1 MMLHEQMGG
10 GGEREASMFAHVRR
24 SVVVTQDVFV
34 DRCECL

>member
-1 MMLHEQMGG
+1 MMSHEQM

-24 SVVVTQDVFV
+24 SAAVIQDVFV